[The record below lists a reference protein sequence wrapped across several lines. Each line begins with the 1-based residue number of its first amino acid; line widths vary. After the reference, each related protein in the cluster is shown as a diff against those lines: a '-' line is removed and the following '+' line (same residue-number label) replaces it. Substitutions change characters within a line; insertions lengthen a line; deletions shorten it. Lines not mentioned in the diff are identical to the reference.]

1 MDAENMPEGMIMVT
15 KFTDPAWTV
24 YFSKIT
30 GLITETGGMLSH
42 GAIISRE
49 YGIPAILAVP
59 DALKWIKTG
68 DKLRINGSDGSIE
81 ILK

>member
-1 MDAENMPEGMIMVT
+1 MLT
-15 KFTDPAWTV
+15 KFTDPAGTV
-24 YFSKIT
+24 YFSTIT

-59 DALKWIKTG
+59 DALILIKTG
-68 DKLRINGSDGSIE
+68 DKIRMNGSDGTIE
-81 ILK
+81 VLK